1 MIKMK
6 DTISEAPK
14 KQISQKEAQEM
25 VLKILKDRWGNVE
38 DMEQYFVDKSKEF
51 LNKLKRDIEKTKHK

>member
-1 MIKMK
+1 VIKMK

-25 VLKILKDRWGNVE
+25 VLKIWNNIL
-38 DMEQYFVDKSKEF
+38 
-51 LNKLKRDIEKTKHK
+51 

>member
-6 DTISEAPK
+6 DTLSEAPK
-14 KQISQKEAQEM
+14 KQISQKEAQDM
-25 VLKILKDRWGNVE
+25 VLQILKDRWGNVE

-51 LNKLKRDIEKTKHK
+51 LNKLKRDIENKKHK

>member
-1 MIKMK
+1 MINMK

-51 LNKLKRDIEKTKHK
+51 LNKLKRDIENKKT

>member
-6 DTISEAPK
+6 DTLSEAPK

-25 VLKILKDRWGNVE
+25 LLKILKDRWGNVE

-51 LNKLKRDIEKTKHK
+51 LNKLKRDIENKKT